1 MKLLT
6 CALAAILAP
15 HAFAAGCEALA
26 NLSLPN
32 TTITSVK
39 SNAAGTFKL
48 GRGASS
54 GDVPAFCQV
63 HGVIKPS
70 SVSAIHFEV
79 WMPDTGWNG
88 VLDVPGNGGLAGTIS
103 TGPMGAAVK
112 NGYAA
117 ASTDTGHTSQ
127 EPRDWLEDN
136 DRLIDYSY
144 RGLHLTVE
152 NAKAIIKAFYAHKA
166 KASYFVGC
174 SYGGKQALTEAQRF
188 PADFDGIV
196 AGDAANWW
204 THQMLSEVWDGAATS
219 SPETNLSAEKLQLVQ
234 DAALASCDAHDGAA
248 DGLIFDPQ
256 HCHFDPKKLLC
267 NVGSDPAKCLTPSQ
281 ITAIEKIYTGPVNP
295 RTGKK
300 LYAGMYPGNEIGWGR
315 AGGQMVIN
323 RDKSS
328 GVSSNDF
335 FRYALFHNPDWQFR
349 TLDFDR
355 DAQAVDEKL
364 AGIMNAT
371 DANLEEFRKLGHK
384 LIYYHGTADPLIPAQ
399 NGIDYYESVVKAQK
413 GLEKTQQ
420 FYRVFLV
427 PGLYHCSGGPGPTG
441 FGTSTPPSK
450 VDAEHDILTATRHW
464 VEDGVGPQKII
475 GTHYVDNTPA
485 KGIAFERPLCM
496 YPAIAKYKG
505 SGDMKDAANFV
516 CAKP

>member
-1 MKLLT
+1 MRLLIAAAALLVPAFGAGNCDSMMK
-6 CALAAILAP
+6 
-15 HAFAAGCEALA
+15 
-26 NLSLPN
+26 LSLPN
-32 TTITSVK
+32 TTIIFAK
-39 SNAAGTFKL
+39 SNAAGAYKL
-48 GRGASS
+48 GRGAAS

-63 HGVIKPS
+63 HGIIRPT
-70 SVSAIHFEV
+70 SVSQINFEV
-79 WMPDTGWNG
+79 WLPDAGWNG
-88 VLDVPGNGGLAGTIS
+88 VLEIPGNGGLAGTIS
-103 TGPMGAAVK
+103 SGPMGAAVK

-127 EPRDWLEDN
+127 ENREWLEDP

-144 RGLHLTVE
+144 RGLHLTAE
-152 NAKAIIKAFYAHKA
+152 AAKAVVQTYYSQPA
-166 KASYFVGC
+166 KKSYFMGC

-188 PADFDGIV
+188 PADFDGII

-204 THQMLSEVWDGAATS
+204 THQMLSEVWNGVVS
-219 SPETNLSAEKLQLVQ
+219 STPETNLPAEKLQLVQ
-234 DAALASCDAHDGAA
+234 DAAIAACDARDGAA

-267 NVGSDPAKCLTPSQ
+267 KAGDDQAKCLTAGQLS
-281 ITAIEKIYTGPVNP
+281 AVEKIYTGPLNP

-300 LYAGMYPGNEIGWGR
+300 LYEGMYPGNEVGWGR

-335 FRYALFHNPDWQFR
+335 FRYALFRNPDWQFR
-349 TLDFDR
+349 SIDFDR
-355 DAQAVDEKL
+355 DAQAVDERL
-364 AGIMNAT
+364 GGIMNAT

-420 FYRVFLV
+420 FYRVYLV
-427 PGLYHCSGGPGPTG
+427 PGLYHCSGGPGPTA

-450 VDAEHDILTATRHW
+450 VDAEHDILTAARHW
-464 VEDGVGPQKII
+464 VEDGVGPEKLI
-475 GTHYVDNTPA
+475 GAHYVDNTPA
-485 KGIAFERPLCM
+485 KGVAFERPLCM

-505 SGDMKDAANFV
+505 SGDMKDASNFV